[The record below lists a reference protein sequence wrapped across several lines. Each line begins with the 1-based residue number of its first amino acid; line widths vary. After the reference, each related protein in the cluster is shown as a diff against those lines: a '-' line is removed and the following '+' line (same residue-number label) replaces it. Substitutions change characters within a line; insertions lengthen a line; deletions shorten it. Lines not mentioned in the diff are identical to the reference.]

1 VYSFVQLGPSPF
13 CQENNFHA
21 KYIWAN
27 IDVSL
32 GGVLDKTRSGLDPL
46 RVMRGMPNHPLP
58 TQKYKYWRQI
68 QNQNFEDED

>member
-13 CQENNFHA
+13 SQANNFHA

-32 GGVLDKTRSGLDPL
+32 GGVLDKTMSGLEPL
-46 RVMRGMPNHPLP
+46 RKARGIYLSIYIS
-58 TQKYKYWRQI
+58 T
-68 QNQNFEDED
+68 FL